1 MDAFKNILL
10 LDDDESMLRSL
21 ERGLRVRGYETEAY
35 RCVTEFL
42 GRARFEKSR
51 CLLLDIDLKG
61 QSGIDVA
68 CKLRQMGH
76 SLPIIFMTGSDSEAT
91 RRDAI
96 QTGCAAYLKKPF
108 AFESLLQAIEEADA

>member
-1 MDAFKNILL
+1 M
-10 LDDDESMLRSL
+10 
-21 ERGLRVRGYETEAY
+21 
-35 RCVTEFL
+35 
-42 GRARFEKSR
+42 
-51 CLLLDIDLKG
+51 LLDIDLKG

-96 QTGCAAYLKKPF
+96 QMGCAAYLKKPF
-108 AFESLLQAIEEADA
+108 AFESLLQAIEEADG

>member
-1 MDAFKNILL
+1 
-10 LDDDESMLRSL
+10 MLRSL

-68 CKLRQMGH
+68 CKLKAD
-76 SLPIIFMTGSDSEAT
+76 GS
-91 RRDAI
+91 
-96 QTGCAAYLKKPF
+96 F
-108 AFESLLQAIEEADA
+108 ASHHLYDGLGQRGYPP